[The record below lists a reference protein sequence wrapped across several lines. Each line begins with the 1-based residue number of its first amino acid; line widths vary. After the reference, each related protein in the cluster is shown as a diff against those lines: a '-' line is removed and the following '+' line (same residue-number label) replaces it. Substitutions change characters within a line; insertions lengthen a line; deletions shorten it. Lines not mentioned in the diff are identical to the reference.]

1 MRTAPLRRK
10 KRHKR
15 ENDPL
20 PCIPPEIVVS
30 GKRFP
35 PKTFPGPPWR
45 RIPMQAF
52 RESFILSGSSP
63 DSVILQDRTA
73 YAGEGIAPLFTVY
86 YTMVRAGKQM
96 EKPRRTRKKTARR
109 AFFAGWSN
117 LPVKFCVRNVG
128 TPGRSA
134 GSNRTAWANE
144 GGGQRAG
151 GGQDGAADANRVG
164 GCPLVGQPSSHT
176 TVRAVRHTAV
186 QQVE

>member
-1 MRTAPLRRK
+1 
-10 KRHKR
+10 
-15 ENDPL
+15 
-20 PCIPPEIVVS
+20 
-30 GKRFP
+30 
-35 PKTFPGPPWR
+35 
-45 RIPMQAF
+45 MQAF
-52 RESFILSGSSP
+52 RELFILSGSSP
-63 DSVILQDRTA
+63 DSVTPQDRTA

-134 GSNRTAWANE
+134 ADRTAWANE

-151 GGQDGAADANRVG
+151 GGPDEAADAKRKAAPGGEPPMRRDFDASSARSRGRMNRAR
-164 GCPLVGQPSSHT
+164 LIS
-176 TVRAVRHTAV
+176 A
-186 QQVE
+186 